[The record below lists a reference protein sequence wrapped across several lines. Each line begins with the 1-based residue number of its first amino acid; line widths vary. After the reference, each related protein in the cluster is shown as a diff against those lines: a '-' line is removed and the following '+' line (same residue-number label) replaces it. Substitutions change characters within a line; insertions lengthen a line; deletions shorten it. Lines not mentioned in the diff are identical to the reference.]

1 MMTSLLLSF
10 ALFLN
15 KIARFP
21 ATLALRNNFGLVFV
35 QHDLRGKKLGHA
47 CNGGGEKRG
56 GTFNYCCQGGNTVDG
71 ENWFEVS
78 GHGEGPWKLKTSNF
92 LFFFFLALACSPGME
107 GHG

>member
-1 MMTSLLLSF
+1 MPFAHPIEFNDDIPPPVISSLFSLTE
-10 ALFLN
+10 
-15 KIARFP
+15 IARFP
-21 ATLALRNNFGLVFV
+21 ATLALRHNFGLVFV

-78 GHGEGPWKLKTSNF
+78 GHGDFAWK
-92 LFFFFLALACSPGME
+92 
-107 GHG
+107 

>member
-1 MMTSLLLSF
+1 MFTLTLPVSHI
-10 ALFLN
+10 
-15 KIARFP
+15 IARFP

-78 GHGEGPWKLKTSNF
+78 LRIFITFENRKYIACFYFGNALLAWNVCLNGEW
-92 LFFFFLALACSPGME
+92 E
-107 GHG
+107 D